1 VADSQSFPIDSSA
14 RNETA
19 NDGPGPDRLSRSNL
33 SEQIAVRLRD
43 DIIHGRIR
51 AGTHLVQDD
60 LCDRFGTSRMPVR
73 DALQQ
78 LTHEGLVEQRGQQ
91 RIVVS
96 LGAEELAETHLL
108 VAVLHGWAAGRA
120 ARKASDAEIAE
131 LGAISRSATETE
143 DPYDFGLVAMQFHRK
158 INLMAHSPRLIRT
171 LIGFQQSVPRA
182 VPFNVPRAVEPGKDE
197 HRAIVAAIEAR
208 DSELA
213 ERLTRDHAMK
223 MTVDLLME
231 SLGASRER

>member
-1 VADSQSFPIDSSA
+1 
-14 RNETA
+14 
-19 NDGPGPDRLSRSNL
+19 
-33 SEQIAVRLRD
+33 
-43 DIIHGRIR
+43 
-51 AGTHLVQDD
+51 
-60 LCDRFGTSRMPVR
+60 MPVR

-91 RIVVS
+91 RIVMS
-96 LGAEELAETHLL
+96 LGAGELQETYLL

-120 ARKASDAEIAE
+120 ARKASDEEIAE
-131 LGAISRSATETE
+131 LGAICRLGMETE
-143 DPYDFGLVAMQFHRK
+143 DPYDFGLISMRFHRK

-182 VPFNVPRAVEPGKDE
+182 VPFNVPQAVEPGKDE
-197 HRAIVAAIEAR
+197 HNAIVAAIRAR

-231 SLGASRER
+231 SLGAGRER

>member
-1 VADSQSFPIDSSA
+1 VADSQSFSVNPSPHD
-14 RNETA
+14 ETRYS
-19 NDGPGPDRLSRSNL
+19 GPEPDRLSRSNL

-43 DIIHGRIR
+43 DIIHGRIP

-60 LCDRFGTSRMPVR
+60 LCERFGTSRMPVR

-91 RIVVS
+91 RVVVA
-96 LGAEELAETHLL
+96 LGAEELQETYLL

-120 ARKASDAEIAE
+120 ARTA
-131 LGAISRSATETE
+131 SATEIEELDAICRAGMETE
-143 DPYDFGLVAMQFHRK
+143 DPYDFGLMAMRFHRK
-158 INLMAHSPRLIRT
+158 INLIAHSSRLIRT

-182 VPFNVPRAVEPGKDE
+182 VPFNVPTAVEPGKDE

-208 DSELA
+208 DAELA

-231 SLGASRER
+231 SLEAGRER

>member
-1 VADSQSFPIDSSA
+1 VADSQSLPVDSPA
-14 RNETA
+14 EDETL
-19 NDGPGPDRLSRSNL
+19 NGGPTPERLFRSNL

-43 DIIHGRIR
+43 DIVHGRIP

-60 LCDRFGTSRMPVR
+60 LCERFGTSRMPVR

-96 LGAEELAETHLL
+96 LGAEDLEETYLL
-108 VAVLHGWAAGRA
+108 VGVLHGWAAGCA

-131 LGAISRSATETE
+131 LGAACRAATETE
-143 DPYDFGLVAMQFHRK
+143 DPYDFGLISMQFHRK
-158 INLMAHSPRLIRT
+158 INLMAHSSRLIRT

-182 VPFNVPRAVEPGKDE
+182 LPFNDPRAVEHSNDE

-208 DSELA
+208 DAELA
-213 ERLTRDHAMK
+213 ERLTRDHAMR

-231 SLGASRER
+231 SLEAGRDR

>member
-1 VADSQSFPIDSSA
+1 LPVESSA
-14 RNETA
+14 QDETLNNA
-19 NDGPGPDRLSRSNL
+19 PTPDRLFRSNL

-43 DIIHGRIR
+43 DIVHGRIP

-96 LGAEELAETHLL
+96 LGAEELEETYLL
-108 VAVLHGWAAGRA
+108 VGVLHGWAAGRA
-120 ARKASDAEIAE
+120 ASNASATEIAE
-131 LGAISRSATETE
+131 LGAICRSAMETE
-143 DPYDFGLVAMQFHRK
+143 DPYDFGLICMQFHRK
-158 INLMAHSPRLIRT
+158 INLMAHSSRLIRT

-182 VPFNVPRAVEPGKDE
+182 VPFNDPRAVEPGNDE

-208 DSELA
+208 DAELA
-213 ERLTRDHAMK
+213 ERLTRDHAMR
-223 MTVDLLME
+223 MTVDLLVE
-231 SLGASRER
+231 SLEAGRER